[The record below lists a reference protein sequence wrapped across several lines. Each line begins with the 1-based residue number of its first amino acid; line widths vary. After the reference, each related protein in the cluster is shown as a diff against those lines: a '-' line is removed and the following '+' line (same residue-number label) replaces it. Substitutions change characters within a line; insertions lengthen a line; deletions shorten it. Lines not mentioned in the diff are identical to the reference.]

1 MVHQTILTGM
11 LYDKISLLLSSLRST
26 HKENNERKELSY
38 INSQFQVTEMN
49 GSMYLTCND
58 VPFHKLDYSIS
69 VREVISKL
77 NEARSSAIEYRK
89 SGLNNRNSV
98 VGETV

>member
-1 MVHQTILTGM
+1 M
-11 LYDKISLLLSSLRST
+11 LYEKISSLLSSLRST

-58 VPFHKLDYSIS
+58 VPFRKLDYSIS

-89 SGLNNRNSV
+89 SGLNNRNSIIV
-98 VGETV
+98 ETV

>member
-1 MVHQTILTGM
+1 M
-11 LYDKISLLLSSLRST
+11 LYEKISSLLSSLRST
-26 HKENNERKELSY
+26 QKENNERKELSY

-58 VPFHKLDYSIS
+58 VPFHKLDYGTS
-69 VREVISKL
+69 VSDVIAKL

-89 SGLNNRNSV
+89 SGQNNRNSIIV
-98 VGETV
+98 ETV

>member
-1 MVHQTILTGM
+1 M
-11 LYDKISLLLSSLRST
+11 LYEKISSLLSSLRST

-58 VPFHKLDYSIS
+58 VPFHKLDYGIS
-69 VREVISKL
+69 VSDVIAKL

-89 SGLNNRNSV
+89 SVQTNQVCV
-98 VGETV
+98 VGETT

>member
-1 MVHQTILTGM
+1 MVHQTILTSM
-11 LYDKISLLLSSLRST
+11 LYGKISSLLSSLRST

-58 VPFHKLDYSIS
+58 VPFHKLDYGTS
-69 VREVISKL
+69 VSDVIAKL

-89 SGLNNRNSV
+89 SGKNNRNSIIV
-98 VGETV
+98 ETV

>member
-1 MVHQTILTGM
+1 M
-11 LYDKISLLLSSLRST
+11 LYGKISSLLSSLRST

-58 VPFHKLDYSIS
+58 VPFHKLDYGIS
-69 VREVISKL
+69 VSEVISKL

-89 SGLNNRNSV
+89 SRQDNQNSIV
-98 VGETV
+98 SETV

>member
-1 MVHQTILTGM
+1 M
-11 LYDKISLLLSSLRST
+11 LYGKISSLLSSLRST

-58 VPFHKLDYSIS
+58 VPFHKLDYGTS
-69 VREVISKL
+69 VSDVIAKL

-89 SGLNNRNSV
+89 SGKNNRNSIIV
-98 VGETV
+98 ETV

>member
-1 MVHQTILTGM
+1 M
-11 LYDKISLLLSSLRST
+11 LYGKISTLLSSFRST
-26 HKENNERKELSY
+26 RKENNERKELSY

-58 VPFHKLDYSIS
+58 VPFHKLDYGIS
-69 VREVISKL
+69 VSEVISKL

-89 SGLNNRNSV
+89 SRQDNQNSV
-98 VGETV
+98 VSETV

>member
-1 MVHQTILTGM
+1 M
-11 LYDKISLLLSSLRST
+11 SSLRST

-38 INSQFQVTEMN
+38 INSQFQVIEMN

-58 VPFHKLDYSIS
+58 VPFHKLDYGTS
-69 VREVISKL
+69 VSDVIAKL

-89 SGLNNRNSV
+89 SVQANRNSV
-98 VGETV
+98 IGETV

>member
-1 MVHQTILTGM
+1 M
-11 LYDKISLLLSSLRST
+11 LYEKISSLLSSLRST

-69 VREVISKL
+69 VRDVISKL

-89 SGLNNRNSV
+89 SGLNNKNSV

>member
-1 MVHQTILTGM
+1 MMFL
-11 LYDKISLLLSSLRST
+11 
-26 HKENNERKELSY
+26 
-38 INSQFQVTEMN
+38 
-49 GSMYLTCND
+49 
-58 VPFHKLDYSIS
+58 FHKLDYSIS

>member
-1 MVHQTILTGM
+1 M
-11 LYDKISLLLSSLRST
+11 LYEKISPPLSSLRST

-89 SGLNNRNSV
+89 SGLNDRNSV

>member
-1 MVHQTILTGM
+1 M
-11 LYDKISLLLSSLRST
+11 LYEKISSLLSSLRST
-26 HKENNERKELSY
+26 HKENNARKELSY
-38 INSQFQVTEMN
+38 IKSQFQVTEMN
-49 GSMYLTCND
+49 GCMYLTCND

-69 VREVISKL
+69 VREVITKL

>member
-1 MVHQTILTGM
+1 M
-11 LYDKISLLLSSLRST
+11 LYGKISSLLSSFRST
-26 HKENNERKELSY
+26 RKENNERKELSY

-58 VPFHKLDYSIS
+58 VPFHKLDYGIS
-69 VREVISKL
+69 VSEVISKL

-89 SGLNNRNSV
+89 SRQDNQNSIV
-98 VGETV
+98 SETV

>member
-1 MVHQTILTGM
+1 M
-11 LYDKISLLLSSLRST
+11 LYGKISTLLSSFRST
-26 HKENNERKELSY
+26 RKENNERKELSY

-58 VPFHKLDYSIS
+58 IPFHKLDYGIS
-69 VREVISKL
+69 VSEVISKL

-89 SGLNNRNSV
+89 SRHDNQNSIV
-98 VGETV
+98 SETV

>member
-1 MVHQTILTGM
+1 M
-11 LYDKISLLLSSLRST
+11 SSLRST
-26 HKENNERKELSY
+26 QKENNERKELSY

-58 VPFHKLDYSIS
+58 VPFHKLDYGTS
-69 VREVISKL
+69 VSDVIAKL

-89 SGLNNRNSV
+89 SGQNNRNSIIV
-98 VGETV
+98 ETV

>member
-1 MVHQTILTGM
+1 MVYQTILTGM
-11 LYDKISLLLSSLRST
+11 LYEKISSLLSSLRST
-26 HKENNERKELSY
+26 HKENNERKELFY

-58 VPFHKLDYSIS
+58 IPFHKLDYGTS
-69 VREVISKL
+69 VSDVIAKL

-89 SGLNNRNSV
+89 SVQSNRNNV